1 MKLYEAE
8 SPNALRVWI
17 FMAEKGIE
25 IPRVP
30 VDIFKGGNLEPAYL
44 AMNPMG
50 RVPVL
55 ELDDGTYLSESVAI
69 CRYLEGVQPE
79 PNLFGTDALE
89 MARIEMWN
97 RRAEFNFFAN
107 VAMAF
112 RNLTGIFKDRE
123 TCVAEWGKVAAAEA
137 RIKAAEERRARKL
150 SIALGAAITIALL
163 VGGEAL
169 LGYARSS
176 DHGDHHGFAF
186 ESWPGFFSIYGFVA
200 CVALVLAAKELRK
213 LLMRSETYYENGDGD
228 GH

>member
-8 SPNALRVWI
+8 SPNALRVWV

-30 VDIFKGGNLEPAYL
+30 VDLFKGGNLAEDYL
-44 AMNPMG
+44 AKNPMG

-55 ELDDGTYLSESVAI
+55 ELDDGSYLSESVAI

-79 PNLFGTDALE
+79 PNLFGKDALD

-97 RRAEFNFFAN
+97 RRAEINFFGN

-123 TCVAEWGKVAAAEA
+123 TCVPEWGKVAAEEA
-137 RIKAAEERRARKL
+137 RNKL
-150 SIALGAAITIALL
+150 GVFETRLGESEYVAGDRFTIADITLA
-163 VGGEAL
+163 VAIRFAERVQGMGNFDVEI
-169 LGYARSS
+169 ARPHIERWLDVVVKRPS
-176 DHGDHHGFAF
+176 FAN
-186 ESWPGFFSIYGFVA
+186 
-200 CVALVLAAKELRK
+200 R
-213 LLMRSETYYENGDGD
+213 
-228 GH
+228 